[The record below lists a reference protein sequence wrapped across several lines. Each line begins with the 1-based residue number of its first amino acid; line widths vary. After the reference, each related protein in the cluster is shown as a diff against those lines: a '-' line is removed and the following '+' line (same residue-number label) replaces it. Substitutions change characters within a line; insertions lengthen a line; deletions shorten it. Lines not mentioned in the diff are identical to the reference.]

1 MEPPVANCFR
11 EISDF
16 DDAAKRSFANGSSG
30 GEDVNACR
38 SFHHQYWPAAGPPQ
52 MNIKDTFDCLVPFFF
67 CLISLQFNG
76 LCCIAFVIYSM
87 LPKRLELM

>member
-11 EISDF
+11 EISEF

-30 GEDVNACR
+30 GEDVNAWR
-38 SFHHQYWPAAGPPQ
+38 LFHHQYRPVAGPPQ
-52 MNIKDTFDCLVPFFF
+52 MNIKDTFDCLVPFF
-67 CLISLQFNG
+67 CLVSLHFNG

-87 LPKRLELM
+87 LGKRVELM